1 MSRGENLISLSIS
14 YNRLRPSEIDTEI
27 NFTFYSL
34 LLLLQVLLDCR
45 HYINPGSARDMV
57 PISMV
62 TNLRESFVEENSEE
76 DQV

>member
-1 MSRGENLISLSIS
+1 MIPFSFS
-14 YNRLRPSEIDTEI
+14 YNRLRPSGIDTEI
-27 NFTFYSL
+27 NFTVYSL

-45 HYINPGSARDMV
+45 HYIIPGSARDMV

-62 TNLRESFVEENSEE
+62 TNLRESFVEENNEE

>member
-14 YNRLRPSEIDTEI
+14 YNRLRPSEIDTES

-45 HYINPGSARDMV
+45 RYIIPGSARDVV

>member
-1 MSRGENLISLSIS
+1 MVSFAIS
-14 YNRLRPSEIDTEI
+14 YNRLSPRDINTEI
-27 NFTFYSL
+27 NVTYYSL

-45 HYINPGSARDMV
+45 HYIIPGSARDMV

-62 TNLRESFVEENSEE
+62 TNLKERLVEENSVE